1 MYPEVRIFYW
11 RMSLSSV
18 IFSTE
23 VYKDS
28 VNSNRAK
35 DNSKKIER
43 IFTGFIFIL
52 IGIIVVELGFHFWI
66 APSVLIDKIVIS
78 ADSNFIYSDDYLLR
92 KAGVG
97 SSDTFFDLKTDL
109 IEKRLMLIPAVQS
122 VSVKKIF
129 PSILKINIE
138 SRVPVGL
145 SLISTDTGVV
155 PAMIDREG
163 VVFMTGY
170 NMTAMDLPVISG
182 LEFPEIRD
190 GMRMPKDLCSFLED
204 MEGIKRLSPDLYGL
218 ISEIKFVRTGNADYE
233 VLLYPKDYNT
243 RIRIGSGIDENLLK
257 YIVMVLEVITGQ
269 PGMEKLEEI
278 DFRTGD
284 IVYRIQGE

>member
-1 MYPEVRIFYW
+1 
-11 RMSLSSV
+11 LSSV
-18 IFSTE
+18 IFSPD
-23 VYKDS
+23 VYPGS
-28 VNSNRAK
+28 VHSNRVK
-35 DNSKKIER
+35 GNSKKIER
-43 IFTGFIFIL
+43 IFTGFIIL
-52 IGIIVVELGFHFWI
+52 LLGIIIVELGFHFWI

-78 ADSNFIYSDDYLLR
+78 ADSNFIYSDDYLLG
-92 KAGVG
+92 KAGLG

-109 IEKRLMLIPAVQS
+109 IEKRLMLIPAIQS

-129 PSILKINIE
+129 PSVLEINIE

-145 SLISTDTGVV
+145 SLISTDAGVV
-155 PAMIDREG
+155 PALIDSEG

-170 NMTAMDLPVISG
+170 NMVSMDLPIISG
-182 LEFPEIRD
+182 LDFPEIRD

-204 MEGIKRLSPDLYGL
+204 MEGIKSFSPDLYGM

-233 VLLYPKDYNT
+233 VLLYPKNYNT

-257 YIVMVLEVITGQ
+257 YIVLVLEVITGQ